1 VSSRSGD
8 ASDLLATL
16 PGYRPV
22 DAPASPIARSVWA
35 MRTGSPPSWR
45 GVTGLEPE
53 AIAATLLHLLPAE
66 ASLFQGLRREVPSPP
81 RTRREAERTERA
93 ASRVPASPSEARQ
106 TGEGADEQAERRRGS
121 PSSPR
126 HTTQGSALPP
136 ETLHEARLPASPS
149 EAMHAARLP
158 TTSSDEDRAV
168 QLLSTLSEAVRTRV
182 EAGVRDVSLSG
193 GVDSATLCMLAAR
206 HAPGRVRAWTMDVH
220 FADEVERRHAR
231 RVADAA
237 GAELVDI
244 PIPDSVLPDLFEPA
258 VLGNESVIINARAV
272 ASFAFYAGASKRG
285 ASELLSGAG
294 ADEVL
299 LGNPG
304 AIASATTRIEE
315 DRRLARLVLRSPP
328 VDDLGTMPWA
338 GTPEVSEEVRYAA
351 WVLRELVLPPELR
364 GARAH
369 GIALHTPYLDTAVAD
384 AALALPESS
393 LSRDGQGKWLFRQ
406 AVRGLV
412 PDEVRLARKTP
423 RYGHTA
429 LSSPVR
435 ARWLELYRAWLAP
448 TRLEPLEVIAPGAVL
463 AMLDRYA
470 RLPPEA
476 PEAPGVDRLLMR
488 VCSIAMLHAH
498 AASRPSCPES

>member
-1 VSSRSGD
+1 MSSRSGD
-8 ASDLLATL
+8 ASGPLATL

-22 DAPASPIARSVWA
+22 DAPASPTVGSVWE
-35 MRTGSPPSWR
+35 MRTGPRPSWR
-45 GVTGLEPE
+45 GVTGLGPE
-53 AIAATLLHLLPAE
+53 AIAAALLHLLPAE
-66 ASLFQGLRREVPSPP
+66 ASLFQGLRREPPPLPRLRRETGSTERTPTDDVRPTLPDATSSSEAQRTDMLPASAPTDTLEEQGVGSPP
-81 RTRREAERTERA
+81 EPRHTRQLPR
-93 ASRVPASPSEARQ
+93 SSSEAR
-106 TGEGADEQAERRRGS
+106 
-121 PSSPR
+121 
-126 HTTQGSALPP
+126 
-136 ETLHEARLPASPS
+136 LHPASATD
-149 EAMHAARLP
+149 EHRAARLL
-158 TTSSDEDRAV
+158 AA
-168 QLLSTLSEAVRTRV
+168 LSEAVRLRM

-231 RVADAA
+231 TVARAA
-237 GAELVDI
+237 GVELVDI
-244 PIPDSVLPDLFEPA
+244 PIPDAVLPELFEPA
-258 VLGNESVIINARAV
+258 VLSNESVIINARAV
-272 ASFAFYAGASKRG
+272 ASFAFYEGARKHG
-285 ASELLSGAG
+285 AAQLLSGAG

-315 DRRLARLVLRSPP
+315 DRRLARLVLRSPL
-328 VDDLGTMPWA
+328 VDNLGMMPWA

-369 GIALHTPYLDTAVAD
+369 GITVHTPYLDATVAD
-384 AALALPESS
+384 VALALPESS
-393 LSRDGQGKWLFRQ
+393 LARDGQGKWLFRH

-435 ARWLELYRAWLAP
+435 TRWLELYRAWLAP
-448 TRLEPLEVIAPGAVL
+448 ARLEPLEVIAPGAVL

-470 RLPPEA
+470 RLSPES

-488 VCSIAMLHAH
+488 VCSLAMLHAH
-498 AASRPSCPES
+498 ASSRPSCPES